1 VRTLKKLEKKVLEK
15 ISLHNKKMPKK
26 NTSNGN
32 NNNNTNRDM
41 PKTPK
46 TPGYA
51 NDNERKKGILVR

>member
-1 VRTLKKLEKKVLEK
+1 
-15 ISLHNKKMPKK
+15 MPKK